1 MTFIRAQ
8 WPLFR
13 RADRR
18 NLTFYSGLLVV
29 ALLTPPAAAPLAQE
43 VFAYPNEGQSQEQQD
58 RDNFECHNWA
68 RDRSGFDPMRTPQAT
83 APPPQQESTGPGLL
97 GGAAVGAGAGVI
109 GGAIAGNAGR
119 GAAIGAATGGLLG
132 GLRSRNQ
139 NNRNDQA
146 RNDWDRQQVA
156 QYQQG
161 RSDFNRAFTA
171 CMSGR
176 GYTIM

>member
-1 MTFIRAQ
+1 MGRA
-8 WPLFR
+8 
-13 RADRR
+13 
-18 NLTFYSGLLVV
+18 FYSALLGV
-29 ALLTPPAAAPLAQE
+29 ALLAPPVATPLAQD

-68 RDRSGFDPMRTPQAT
+68 RDRSGFDPMQTPQAT
-83 APPPQQESTGPGLL
+83 TAQPQDESTGPGLL

-139 NNRNDQA
+139 NNRNNQA
-146 RNDWDRQQVA
+146 RNDWERQQVA